1 MRLCFRVVTMA
12 TLLTAPAIA
21 WAQVAPGTPAA
32 KPAEAPPSAAAP
44 QPATPAE
51 QAHVDGFRST
61 KWGMTEAQVRGA
73 IHADFNIP
81 DDKIKHTENLAEKT
95 QVVSAV
101 VPDLLEGAG
110 NAEVSYIFG
119 YASKKLIQVNAL
131 WGTAVDSQ
139 ATPVRWSPPPT
150 SCACCSSNLRPIN
163 REPSPRTPRW
173 RTASILVFQGQDA
186 DKHGTL
192 LRLGGRGTASP
203 SGRNGKPGK
212 AGRGRRPF
220 AVLHPRRHRA
230 GYLSGKEGPVLSQTR
245 HLCRAGVDA
254 AAVCRCAA
262 TG

>member
-1 MRLCFRVVTMA
+1 MRVCFRVVTIA
-12 TLLTAPAIA
+12 TLLAALPAA
-21 WAQVAPGTPAA
+21 VWAQGAPGTPAA

-119 YASKKLIQVNAL
+119 YTSKKLIQVNVL
-131 WGTAVDSQ
+131 WGTAVDAQ
-139 ATPVRWSPPPT
+139 ATPDKMV
-150 SCACCSSNLRPIN
+150 AAADQLRLLFLDSGYQPGTI
-163 REPSPRTPRW
+163 
-173 RTASILVFQGQDA
+173 TANAKMADGSILVFQGQDA
-186 DKHGTL
+186 DKHTTL
-192 LRLGGRGTASP
+192 LRLAAGTTTP
-203 SGRNGKPGK
+203 SGRNGKPEK
-212 AGRGRRPF
+212 PV
-220 AVLHPRRHRA
+220 AVA
-230 GYLSGKEGPVLSQTR
+230 ALSLSYI
-245 HLCRAGVDA
+245 LDA
-254 AAVCRCAA
+254 TAPDIYRVKK
-262 TG
+262 GLF